1 MSILEPKFQSWA
13 TPSSLACTTVRSS
26 DPGTTGKPLVRQLG
40 HGALCPGI
48 DAVRSPAI
56 LQLDIA
62 LDDIGARPIDD
73 LHPPHREY
81 SGEKPMGFAT
91 EFKEFAVK
99 GNVMD
104 LAVGVI
110 IGAAFGKIVDS
121 VVGDLVMPL
130 VSKATGGLDFSNYFI
145 PLAGQTA
152 TTLVEAKK
160 AGAVFAYGNFLTVAL
175 NFVILAFIIFLMV
188 KQINKLK
195 KAAPPVV
202 AATPEDVMLLREIR
216 DSLKK

>member
-1 MSILEPKFQSWA
+1 
-13 TPSSLACTTVRSS
+13 
-26 DPGTTGKPLVRQLG
+26 
-40 HGALCPGI
+40 
-48 DAVRSPAI
+48 
-56 LQLDIA
+56 
-62 LDDIGARPIDD
+62 
-73 LHPPHREY
+73 
-81 SGEKPMGFAT
+81 MGFAT

-121 VVGDLVMPL
+121 VVNDLIMPL
-130 VSKATGGLDFSNYFI
+130 VSKVTGGLDFSNYFI
-145 PLAGQTA
+145 PLAGQTSTVLA
-152 TTLVEAKK
+152 DAKK
-160 AGAVFAYGNFLTVAL
+160 AGAVFAYGNFITVAI

-195 KAAPPVV
+195 KEQPPVV
-202 AATPEDVMLLREIR
+202 AAPAPTPEDVMLLREIR